1 MWCDN
6 AGVNKRKRSVVYT
19 CFKISIPRKHGLY
32 MCILNYTSDL
42 YYLKNG
48 NTRYV
53 PQSSTS
59 NYLHLDCQIS
69 EFRPQTQKV
78 EPKNGSTAQ

>member
-1 MWCDN
+1 
-6 AGVNKRKRSVVYT
+6 
-19 CFKISIPRKHGLY
+19 